1 MPDLVLA
8 LNAGSSTLKAGLFEA
23 MPEGLIELQRRTLEA
38 PGPDSVADLLD
49 WTQTAAPGGR
59 LAGVGHRIVHGGLQF
74 SAPVRLDPA
83 TLRALNDL
91 SPLAPLHQPQ
101 SLEAVRAVTA
111 RRADLAQVACFDTAF
126 HRTQPPVA
134 AWLGLTRALHE
145 KGVRRYGFHGLSYQY
160 VSERIAVLDPDLAP
174 RRLIFAHLGSGA
186 SLCATLGGRS
196 IETSMGFSPL
206 DGLLMSTRPGA
217 LDAGAVLHL
226 ISHEGMS
233 PVEVEDLL
241 YRGSGLLGVSGL
253 SGDMRVL
260 LASKEAAA
268 AAAVELFVHRA
279 LREFGALAA
288 VLGGLDGIVFTGGI
302 GEHSAEIRAR
312 IIGGLTWLGLELDP
326 AANARGGEGRIS
338 TALSRVAAWVVP
350 TDEELLIARQ
360 TFSLIG

>member
-38 PGPDSVADLLD
+38 PGPESVADLLD